1 MITSV
6 SLQYAKALFDL
17 GNETHLENEY
27 YDYLQMVCNIL
38 NENKDIW
45 KVLSHP
51 LIKLE
56 ERKHILKTSFQDS
69 VNEEFL
75 HFLFVLI
82 DNFRLEEISDILD
95 SYEYY
100 LNASNNICN
109 AIVYSKY
116 QMLEEEKMALQKAL
130 EGHLNKKINLKYQ
143 LDVNL
148 LGGMIVNIDGKVIDA
163 STVNQI
169 INLKNE
175 LKKGW

>member
-17 GNETHLENEY
+17 GNEKHLENEY

-51 LIKLE
+51 LI
-56 ERKHILKTSFQDS
+56 
-69 VNEEFL
+69 N
-75 HFLFVLI
+75 
-82 DNFRLEEISDILD
+82 LEEISDILD

>member
-17 GNETHLENEY
+17 GNEKHLENEY

-82 DNFRLEEISDILD
+82 DNFVFFGFFR
-95 SYEYY
+95 
-100 LNASNNICN
+100 A
-109 AIVYSKY
+109 VF
-116 QMLEEEKMALQKAL
+116 
-130 EGHLNKKINLKYQ
+130 
-143 LDVNL
+143 V
-148 LGGMIVNIDGKVIDA
+148 
-163 STVNQI
+163 
-169 INLKNE
+169 
-175 LKKGW
+175 

>member
-17 GNETHLENEY
+17 GNEKHLENEY

-82 DNFRLEEISDILD
+82 DNFRLEEISDI
-95 SYEYY
+95 
-100 LNASNNICN
+100 
-109 AIVYSKY
+109 
-116 QMLEEEKMALQKAL
+116 
-130 EGHLNKKINLKYQ
+130 HLNKKINLKYQ

>member
-6 SLQYAKALFDL
+6 GLQYAKALFDL
-17 GNETHLENEY
+17 GSEKHLENVY
-27 YDYLQMVCNIL
+27 YNYLQMVCNIL
-38 NENKDIW
+38 NENKDIL

-51 LIKLE
+51 SIKLE
-56 ERKHILKTSFQDS
+56 ERKNILRTSFQDY

-82 DNFRLEEISDILD
+82 DNFRLEEISDMLD

-100 LNASNNICN
+100 LNLSNNICN

-116 QMLEEEKMALQKAL
+116 QMLEEEKIALQKAL
-130 EGHLNKKINLKYQ
+130 ESHFNKKINLKYQ
-143 LDVNL
+143 LNVNL
-148 LGGMIVNIDGKVIDA
+148 LGGIIVNINGKVIDA
-163 STVNQI
+163 STLRQI
-169 INLKNE
+169 IHLKNE